1 MGNVTML
8 LKIREKINYFF
19 KPSFTIVDIPSV
31 YKMLVCLYVYMS
43 SPLTNFK
50 NHIILLIA

>member
-31 YKMLVCLYVYMS
+31 YKMLVCLNVYM
-43 SPLTNFK
+43 F
-50 NHIILLIA
+50 I